1 MLNTDCTRPTS
12 ARKSRPFAALPHE
25 LRKDP
30 ALRGKDKAILLA
42 AALLE
47 YARDK
52 PSCWPSNARL
62 ALDLGCCPRTVQ
74 LALRDLQR
82 AGWVRVE
89 LGADNPTGRLIV
101 LVWREADCAPPSPP
115 VARPPATPVA
125 RECRSEGEEK
135 RPESARAMSGPTPP
149 AGEGGKEPDLATL
162 HQWAE
167 GNDPILRKIAR
178 NRLDE
183 LARAAAEAAGPA
195 PSDPGHDCLSPAQAP
210 VPRARETSGPGPINA
225 TMFYSPDP
233 SPSPCLLAG
242 RSTHRGIGIRSW
254 HYRSTGHTAIEE
266 GDRRR
271 FRLHR
276 HLARHKI
283 Y

>member
-62 ALDLGCCPRTVQ
+62 AMDLGCCPRTVQ

-89 LGADNPTGRLIV
+89 LGADNPTGRLII

-115 VARPPATPVA
+115 VARPPMTPVA

-135 RPESARAMSGPTPP
+135 RPESAAGHESPPPP
-149 AGEGGKEPDLATL
+149 AGDGGEEPDLATL

-195 PSDPGHDCLSPAQAP
+195 PSDPGHDCP
-210 VPRARETSGPGPINA
+210 VTGPGRLGIVGELQHIAQVVASKGPGQLAAPDQPSLGQGADEPRVCREQFGRSA
-225 TMFYSPDP
+225 TRDPDLGARR
-233 SPSPCLLAG
+233 SLVHWFIAHRLAG
-242 RSTHRGIGIRSW
+242 RLS
-254 HYRSTGHTAIEE
+254 
-266 GDRRR
+266 
-271 FRLHR
+271 
-276 HLARHKI
+276 
-283 Y
+283 